1 MEDNVP
7 TDPAEFSSALL
18 DPVRPLQISIFGSL
32 RIWRAGHETQVG
44 APRNRIVLAEIV
56 AAAGNVVSVD
66 SIVDALWGEN
76 PPTSA
81 TNQVHRIVGQLRRTF
96 EPGLSPHA
104 MGRVILAEGK
114 GYRILGNPDSCE
126 LHRFRD
132 LVRRGHNALA
142 DGETSTAMTLYET
155 ALEMARGP
163 LFGGLDAGIANR
175 PEFVAIELERVA
187 TAIAVADLALEHGA
201 TPRTLAVILPLLE
214 CAPFNELLHARLIRL
229 LTKAGRRSEAI
240 RLASEMRRRL
250 TDELG
255 VEPGAELRQAHHDIY
270 ASDPPTTPRAG
281 AEPRRSDAHSTQR

>member
-1 MEDNVP
+1 MP
-7 TDPAEFSSALL
+7 TDSTDFSSAML

-44 APRNRIVLAEIV
+44 GPRNRIVLAEIV
-56 AAAGNVVSVD
+56 AAAGNVVSVE

-114 GYRILGNPDSCE
+114 GYRILGDPDSCE

-132 LVRRGHNALA
+132 LVRRGDSALRQ
-142 DGETSTAMTLYET
+142 STTAAAVIHYEA
-155 ALEMARGP
+155 ALELARGP
-163 LFGGLDAGIANR
+163 LFGGLDSGVANR

-187 TAIAVADLALEHGA
+187 TAIAVADLAIEHGS

-214 CAPFNELLHARLIRL
+214 CAPFNELLAARLIRL
-229 LTKAGRRSEAI
+229 LTLAGRRSEAI
-240 RLASEMRRRL
+240 RLFGEMRSRL

-255 VEPGAELRQAHHDIY
+255 VEPGADLRQARHDIY
-270 ASDPPTTPRAG
+270 ASDTRAAPRAG
-281 AEPRRSDAHSTQR
+281 ATSRETNAHSTQR